1 MKKSSQRLSLHVTL
15 LCLTAFFAVATAQA
29 QSGPLETA
37 VQMHSGP
44 DEFYFFEDD
53 RKQVVDYK
61 TERMVRICTGQSR
74 HLVPLKVTY
83 DERTVTLGSD
93 ECIRIEAKKV
103 FLEPTER
110 LEPNWVIQA
119 DVDTMN

>member
-1 MKKSSQRLSLHVTL
+1 MTKLSIRLSLQLML
-15 LCLTAFFAVATAQA
+15 LCLAGLFAVATAQA
-29 QSGPLETA
+29 QTGPIESA
-37 VQMHSGP
+37 VRMHSGP
-44 DEFYFFEDD
+44 DEFYFFEQD

-83 DERTVTLGSD
+83 DDKTVMLRSD
-93 ECIRIEAKKV
+93 ECIRVEAKQV

-110 LEPNWVIQA
+110 LEPNWVIKA
-119 DVDTMN
+119 DVETM